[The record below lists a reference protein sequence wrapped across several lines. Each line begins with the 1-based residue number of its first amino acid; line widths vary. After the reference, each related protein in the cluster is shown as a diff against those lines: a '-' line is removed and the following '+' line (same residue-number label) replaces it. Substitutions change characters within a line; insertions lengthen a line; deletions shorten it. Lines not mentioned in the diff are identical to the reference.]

1 MKIRFSTIFLIYFLI
16 VALVTVVACSVVL
29 TLKLNLY
36 IFYIIL
42 VSKSTNMAKSEAGG
56 TLV

>member
-1 MKIRFSTIFLIYFLI
+1 MYFLM
-16 VALVTVVACSVVL
+16 VALVNVVACSVVL

>member
-1 MKIRFSTIFLIYFLI
+1 MYFLM
-16 VALVTVVACSVVL
+16 VALVTVVVCSVVL